1 MAKVTIKKVPT
12 SNTKNAPN
20 FPEANY
26 QYFTSNP
33 LDFKSRAMHKN
44 KKDPEIGTAYPTED
58 KGEGNAEAEK
68 NEVIVKKDSKLFTIG
83 GDTHKKGGTDIVMED
98 GDFIFS
104 NSLKIKGDI
113 VKSEFGLSADKE
125 YTFADIAK
133 KYKDMNS
140 FHKLAE
146 STVPLE
152 KKTGML
158 MIEKYKD
165 KLARLAFL
173 QESQKGMPNGI
184 PEIAAPLMEKVGS
197 VPEEVIPEGKKFKLG
212 GEAPR
217 DDKNGWKIT
226 RYQGDKTNNFNAGTT
241 SEKEWTDLANKLGFK
256 PTSNDQKQINTE
268 FQEFLYNH
276 DNEYKK
282 IIDTAHSPKDTKD
295 PKNPNKKG
303 QTKYGKYN
311 EGNLGYRWDIVYK
324 GVNDIINTR
333 PKPVDN
339 TGVTPEEGADGN
351 AVEGDLGGFTSLEKS
366 AEELNA
372 TQADYNDMGFS
383 SPEKLALG
391 LAMKSIPNYAPTRYQ
406 NYGLQSALGAM
417 SNVMPYNYQSVI
429 NEANRTGS
437 NAMRSNN
444 AFSRTPQAMANNS
457 FIQGQLSEQTSK
469 IKGEEYNQNANM
481 YNQNQGA
488 LANMMSAIGQDKAAQ
503 AQQYGDRVVQGKEN
517 LWANRRMRDKEFLA
531 QYSNAMNNKALRNA
545 YSVLGRSLNPNFPI
559 VNADNATAYT
569 ASKDPF
575 SLINGV
581 GGKTGS
587 KPLDTAQDIRAF
599 VDSLKKA
606 KLNITEDKM
615 VELYLKRI
623 K

>member
-58 KGEGNAEAEK
+58 KGEGNVEAEK

-152 KKTGML
+152 KKTGLL
-158 MIEKYKD
+158 MIDKYKD

-173 QESQKGMPNGI
+173 QEAQKGMPNGV
-184 PEIAAPLMEKVGS
+184 PNIAAPLMEKVGATPNEEIS
-197 VPEEVIPEGKKFKLG
+197 EDTKLKLGGNLPKYDDGGPVFKNYEDKTSKKKYEVPEELRKYTKTDADTKFYTKEVLEFMKQRDKEEGIDNDLGNAQDYTWGARHQEAYDKFFKGKKQ
-212 GEAPR
+212 P
-217 DDKNGWKIT
+217 DP
-226 RYQGDKTNNFNAGTT
+226 TT
-241 SEKEWTDLANKLGFK
+241 
-256 PTSNDQKQINTE
+256 
-268 FQEFLYNH
+268 
-276 DNEYKK
+276 
-282 IIDTAHSPKDTKD
+282 
-295 PKNPNKKG
+295 
-303 QTKYGKYN
+303 
-311 EGNLGYRWDIVYK
+311 
-324 GVNDIINTR
+324 
-333 PKPVDN
+333 
-339 TGVTPEEGADGN
+339 VTPEVPATPKPEAEVDQ
-351 AVEGDLGGFTSLEKS
+351 AGFTTLDKPS
-366 AEELNA
+366 EELDT
-372 TQADYNDMGFS
+372 TQTEYNDMGFS

-391 LAMKSIPNYAPTRYQ
+391 LAMKSIPTYSPTRYQ

-469 IKGEEYNQNANM
+469 IKGEEYNQNANL

-488 LANMMSAIGQDKAAQ
+488 LANLMSTIGQDKEAQ

-545 YSVLGRSLNPNFPI
+545 YSVLGRSTNPNFPI
-559 VNADNATAYT
+559 INADNATAYV

-575 SLINGV
+575 SLISGF

-587 KPLDTAQDIRAF
+587 KPLDKAQDVKAF
-599 VDSLKKA
+599 IDTMKKA
-606 KLNITEDKM
+606 KVNITEDKM
-615 VELYLKRI
+615 VELYI
-623 K
+623 KTIK